1 MIRAALTID
10 SDTRSGDNQRIIAG
24 TPFHPIKII
33 EAKNTTFFK
42 ITIVKLTSS
51 VPKKLIANANKITT
65 RMSSNTAAP
74 SIVVLSRVFIF
85 PKSRSV
91 CTEILTLVAHRSN
104 PKIQHFLVPFP

>member
-42 ITIVKLTSS
+42 IIIVKLTSS
-51 VPKKLIANANKITT
+51 VPRKLIANATENNDKNVIKYSCAQHSCTFT
-65 RMSSNTAAP
+65 CFH
-74 SIVVLSRVFIF
+74 LS
-85 PKSRSV
+85 
-91 CTEILTLVAHRSN
+91 
-104 PKIQHFLVPFP
+104 

>member
-1 MIRAALTID
+1 MFVVCLRNCDTSGESTDNTSNSNNSPKYANEKQMIRAALTID

-51 VPKKLIANANKITT
+51 VPKSSLQMLIK
-65 RMSSNTAAP
+65 
-74 SIVVLSRVFIF
+74 
-85 PKSRSV
+85 
-91 CTEILTLVAHRSN
+91 
-104 PKIQHFLVPFP
+104 